1 MCPLATEGD
10 IQGESSSIARTF
22 PDKSQSTPGVIL
34 KLRRTHDRKRMS
46 YRPVSDSEISRVETE
61 IPDTESG
68 QEFSH
73 DDVTR
78 WQRTPLRPPHAFS
91 KRKLRS
97 LSIKYCPYL
106 STCHSAD
113 YRRRWVLRSAV
124 QRARK
129 ATKVCCPDLV
139 GKRIQ
144 HLYEEVDKSEVWYK
158 GEVLRVHKA
167 NPNPL
172 KTVFEVRYDSE
183 PEWRYYL
190 ELLIDYKKGW
200 LKIDE

>member
-1 MCPLATEGD
+1 MEPNSPST
-10 IQGESSSIARTF
+10 ARTF
-22 PDKSQSTPGVIL
+22 QENSKSTPGVIL
-34 KLRRTHDRKRMS
+34 KLRRTQDRKRMS
-46 YRPVSDSEISRVETE
+46 YRPVLDSERSHMEPKDPDSET
-61 IPDTESG
+61 S
-68 QEFSH
+68 QEFGH
-73 DDVTR
+73 GDAKK
-78 WQRTPLRPPHAFS
+78 WKRTSLGPRNSFS

-97 LSIKYCPYL
+97 LSIKYCPFL

-129 ATKVCCPDLV
+129 AMKICCPDLV

-158 GEVLRVHKA
+158 GEVLGVHKS